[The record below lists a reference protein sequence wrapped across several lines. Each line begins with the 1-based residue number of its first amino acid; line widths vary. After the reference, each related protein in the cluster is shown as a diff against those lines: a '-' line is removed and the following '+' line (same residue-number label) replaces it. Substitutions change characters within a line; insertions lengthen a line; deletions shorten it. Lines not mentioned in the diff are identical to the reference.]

1 MPLYVYE
8 CKKCN
13 VRRDVLKGMNDETKE
28 KCPICHKTMKR
39 TIQDSVSAQ
48 FKGSGFHV
56 NDYGKK

>member
-28 KCPICHKTMKR
+28 KCPICKKTMKR

-56 NDYGKK
+56 NDYAKK